1 MQISELARRTGASIK
16 AVRYYEDLGLLTPS
30 RLGNGYRDYTDE
42 HVQIV
47 DEIRTL
53 AAIGI
58 SPSMASP
65 FIECLRHGH
74 EHSDECPES
83 LAAYRD
89 SIAVLD
95 QTIASLTQKRHA
107 LTARLNEAACRAFDQ
122 EYRPLTE
129 FTSLPAGL
137 PVPEDDG
144 AADHLVGLP
153 IPDIALASSGG
164 GQVRMRSLPAG
175 RTILYLYPLTG
186 RPGVDLPEGWDAI
199 PGARGC
205 TPEACGFRDHYAE
218 LQASGVQ
225 QVWGLSSQDVDYQTE
240 VVQRLGLPFQM
251 FSDETFTLAD
261 ALNLPTFAAAGHPR
275 LYARLTLVVRDSLIE
290 HVFYPIFPPNTHAQ
304 QVLDWL
310 SAHPVD

>member
-1 MQISELARRTGASIK
+1 MQISELARRTGTSTK
-16 AVRYYEDLGLLTPS
+16 AVRYYEHLGLLTPA
-30 RLGNGYRDYTDE
+30 RLGNGYRNYSDE

-47 DEIRTL
+47 EEIRAL

-58 SPSMASP
+58 SPSKAGP
-65 FIECLRHGH
+65 FVDCLRHGH

-95 QTIASLTQKRHA
+95 ETIASLTRKRQV
-107 LTARLNEAACRAFDQ
+107 LTARLTEAACRAFD
-122 EYRPLTE
+122 EEHRPLTE
-129 FTSLPAGL
+129 FTSLPADL
-137 PVPEDDG
+137 PAPVDDG
-144 AADHLVGLP
+144 AADHLVGRP
-153 IPDIALASSGG
+153 IPDITLAGSGG
-164 GQVRMRSLPAG
+164 EDIGLESLPAG
-175 RTILYLYPLTG
+175 RTIIYLYPLTG

-218 LQASGVQ
+218 LRAAGAQ
-225 QVWGLSSQDVDYQTE
+225 QVWGLSSQDADYQAE
-240 VVQRLGLPFQM
+240 VVRRLGLPFGM
-251 FSDETFTLAD
+251 LSDEAFVLAD

-275 LYARLTLVVRDSLIE
+275 LYTRLTLVVRDGRIE
-290 HVFYPIFPPNTHAQ
+290 HVFYPIFPTDTHAQ

-310 SAHPVD
+310 NSHPVD

>member
-1 MQISELARRTGASIK
+1 MQISELARRAGTSTK
-16 AVRYYEDLGLLTPS
+16 AVRYYEHLGLLAPA
-30 RLGNGYRDYTDE
+30 RLGNGYRDYSDE

-47 DEIRTL
+47 AEIRAL

-58 SPSMASP
+58 SPSKAGP
-65 FIECLRHGH
+65 FVECLRHGH

-95 QTIASLTQKRHA
+95 DTIASLTDKRQV
-107 LTARLNEAACRAFDQ
+107 LTARLNDAACRKFD
-122 EYRPLTE
+122 EESRPMTE
-129 FTSLPAGL
+129 FTSLPADL
-137 PVPEDDG
+137 PEPVDDG

-153 IPDIALASSGG
+153 IPDITLAGSGG
-164 GQVRMRSLPAG
+164 GNVGLHSLPAG
-175 RTILYLYPLTG
+175 RTIIYLYPLTG

-205 TPEACGFRDHYAE
+205 TPEACGFRDHYSE
-218 LQASGVQ
+218 LRTAGAQ
-225 QVWGLSSQDVDYQTE
+225 QVWGLSSQDVDYQAE
-240 VVQRLGLPFQM
+240 VVRRLDLPFQM
-251 FSDETFTLAD
+251 LSDPEFAVAE

-275 LYARLTLVVRDSLIE
+275 LYTRLTLVVRDGRIE
-290 HVFYPIFPPNTHAQ
+290 HVFYPIFPTNSHAQ

>member
-1 MQISELARRTGASIK
+1 MQISELARRTGTSTK
-16 AVRYYEDLGLLTPS
+16 AVRYYEHLGLLTPA
-30 RLGNGYRDYTDE
+30 RLSNGYRDYSDE

-47 DEIRTL
+47 EEIRAL

-58 SPSMASP
+58 SPSKAGP
-65 FIECLRHGH
+65 FVDCLRHGH

-83 LAAYRD
+83 LAAYRE

-95 QTIASLTQKRHA
+95 ETIASLTRKRQV
-107 LTARLNEAACRAFDQ
+107 LTARLTEAACRAFD
-122 EYRPLTE
+122 EEHRPLTE
-129 FTSLPAGL
+129 FTSLPADL
-137 PVPEDDG
+137 PAPVDDG

-153 IPDIALASSGG
+153 IPDITLASSGG
-164 GQVRMRSLPAG
+164 GDIGLASLPAG
-175 RTILYLYPLTG
+175 RTIIYLYPLTG

-218 LQASGVQ
+218 LRAACAQ
-225 QVWGLSSQDVDYQTE
+225 QVWGLSSQDADYQAE
-240 VVQRLGLPFQM
+240 VVRRLDLPFGM
-251 FSDETFTLAD
+251 LSDEEFVLAD

-275 LYARLTLVVRDSLIE
+275 LYTRLTLVVRDGRIE
-290 HVFYPIFPPNTHAQ
+290 HVFYPIFPTDTHAQ

-310 SAHPVD
+310 GSHPVD

>member
-1 MQISELARRTGASIK
+1 MQISELARRTGTSTK
-16 AVRYYEDLGLLTPS
+16 AVRYYEHLGLLTPA
-30 RLGNGYRDYTDE
+30 RLGNGYRNYSDE

-47 DEIRTL
+47 EEIRAL

-58 SPSMASP
+58 SPSKAGP
-65 FIECLRHGH
+65 FVDCLRHGH

-95 QTIASLTQKRHA
+95 ETIASLTRKRQV
-107 LTARLNEAACRAFDQ
+107 LTARLTEAACRAFD
-122 EYRPLTE
+122 EEHRPLTE
-129 FTSLPAGL
+129 FTSLPADL
-137 PVPEDDG
+137 PAPVDDG
-144 AADHLVGLP
+144 AADHLAGRP
-153 IPDIALASSGG
+153 IPDITLAGSGG
-164 GQVRMRSLPAG
+164 EDIGLASLPAG
-175 RTILYLYPLTG
+175 RTIIYLYPLTG

-218 LQASGVQ
+218 LRAAGAQ
-225 QVWGLSSQDVDYQTE
+225 QVWGLSSQDADYQAE
-240 VVQRLGLPFQM
+240 VVRRLGLPFGM
-251 FSDETFTLAD
+251 LSDEAFVLAD

-275 LYARLTLVVRDSLIE
+275 LYTRLTLVVRDGRIE
-290 HVFYPIFPPNTHAQ
+290 HVFYPIFPTDTHAQ

-310 SAHPVD
+310 DSHPVD